1 MNTQEREQLTVF
13 LSALT
18 AAQAIH
24 KDSEADAL
32 IRQAVERQPDA
43 PYLLVQKAFLLEQ
56 ALATSQRRIEQLQ
69 SELDTLRS
77 SQPRPA
83 FVDTGS
89 WGNSSPRTPIMAPPV
104 TAAPV
109 QPAAAP
115 SWGSGWLGNV
125 ATTAAGVAA
134 GAFLFQGIEHLVGGH
149 HDSNS
154 LFGGNPLSSQPGET
168 NIVNNFFESDR
179 TAIDSD
185 DFGGLSDG
193 LAGSDDSSWI

>member
-1 MNTQEREQLTVF
+1 MNTQEREQLTAF

-43 PYLLVQKAFLLEQ
+43 SYLLVQKAFLQEQ
-56 ALATSQRRIEQLQ
+56 ALGTSQRRIEQLQ
-69 SELDTLRS
+69 SELDALRS
-77 SQPRPA
+77 SQSRPA

-89 WGNSSPRTPIMAPPV
+89 WGNSSPRVSAMTPPV
-104 TAAPV
+104 APAPV

-134 GAFLFQGIEHLVGGH
+134 GAFLFQGIEHLVGH
-149 HDSNS
+149 RDS
-154 LFGGNPLSSQPGET
+154 LFGGNALAGQPGET
-168 NIVNNFFESDR
+168 NIVNNFFEADHG
-179 TAIDSD
+179 AIDSD